1 MTEFTF
7 NYTVIRSKRR
17 TAAIQVS
24 QWGEVTVRV
33 PLKLPQKEIERILIS
48 KREWIEAHIA
58 AKPPIKVF
66 SSEEIEEMRKK
77 AARLIPPKVEYYGNL
92 MGLQPAG
99 IKITSAKTRFGSCSS
114 KKRVCFS
121 LYLMDK
127 PEKAIDYVVV
137 HELAHLKELNH
148 SIRFYAIIEKYM
160 PDYQERIKLLK
171 SN

>member
-1 MTEFTF
+1 MTEFSF
-7 NYTVIRSKRR
+7 SYTVIRSKRR

-24 QWGEVTVRV
+24 QWGDVTVRV
-33 PLKLPQKEIERILIS
+33 PLKLSQKEIEGILIS

-58 AKPPIKVF
+58 AMPPKKEF
-66 SSEEIEEMRKK
+66 SGEDIEEMRVK
-77 AARLIPPKVEYYGNL
+77 ATQVIPQKVEYYGNL
-92 MGLQPAG
+92 MDLKPAG

-114 KKRVCFS
+114 KKRLCFS

-127 PEKAIDYVVV
+127 PEAAVDYVVV

-148 SIRFYAIIEKYM
+148 SKRFYSMIEKYM
-160 PDYQERIKLLK
+160 PDYRERIKLLK